1 MCILNRRK
9 TAVDYC
15 TLFYITT
22 SFIRTMRLVLVNN
35 KNILRTY
42 EAAKFKNEKIEA
54 TMIYV
59 SFKNLLSNE
68 LLELCQSHLL

>member
-1 MCILNRRK
+1 
-9 TAVDYC
+9 
-15 TLFYITT
+15 
-22 SFIRTMRLVLVNN
+22 MRLVLVNN

-42 EAAKFKNEKIEA
+42 EATKFKNEKIET